1 MNKTVDVALIH
12 GLCLNCQTS
21 YGFSSADR
29 RSIIILV
36 VLAAIAL
43 LLCYVSVLW
52 FAIRTR
58 FISEPPPP
66 ILAVTNLQFNPTF
79 NERNE
84 FDDDLGK
91 PVATTRTPPV
101 TLKVE
106 HEKERY

>member
-1 MNKTVDVALIH
+1 MNKTVDVASIH
-12 GLCLNCQTS
+12 RLCVICQTS

-36 VLAAIAL
+36 VLVAIAL

-58 FISEPPPP
+58 FICEPPPP
-66 ILAVTNLQFNPTF
+66 IIAVTNLQFNPAF
-79 NERNE
+79 NDGGE

-91 PVATTRTPPV
+91 PMATTRTPPV

-106 HEKERY
+106 NEKERY

>member
-1 MNKTVDVALIH
+1 MNKTVDVGSVH

-36 VLAAIAL
+36 VLATIAL
-43 LLCYVSVLW
+43 VLCYVSVLW

-58 FISEPPPP
+58 FVPEPPP
-66 ILAVTNLQFNPTF
+66 IITVTNVQFNAAF
-79 NERNE
+79 NDRDE

-91 PVATTRTPPV
+91 HAATMRTPPV
-101 TLKVE
+101 TVKVAN
-106 HEKERY
+106 EKERY